1 MLSRHPAVSPYITRL
16 SPPHCLRPSLLTCFK
31 VAYFAPPPSLYSF
44 GSAS

>member
-16 SPPHCLRPSLLTCFK
+16 FAHSPRPSLLTCFK
-31 VAYFAPPPSLYSF
+31 VAYLAPLYSF